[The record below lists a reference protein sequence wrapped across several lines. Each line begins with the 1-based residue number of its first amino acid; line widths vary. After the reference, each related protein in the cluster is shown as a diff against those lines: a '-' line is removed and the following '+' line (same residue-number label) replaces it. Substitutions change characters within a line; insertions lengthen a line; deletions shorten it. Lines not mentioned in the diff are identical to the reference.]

1 MLQNNVG
8 GLIAVSP
15 PALMPKRGV
24 ASNGFHG
31 EFFSESVWMHK
42 GVRAMS
48 RFKQIVKWLYAD
60 EDGAALVEYG
70 LLVALIAIA
79 ALAAIQAVGGG
90 ITALFTQVGGLLTP

>member
-8 GLIAVSP
+8 GSTAVSP
-15 PALMPKRGV
+15 PTLAPKRGF

-31 EFFSESVWMHK
+31 EFFSESVWMRK
-42 GVRAMS
+42 GVKTMS
-48 RFKQIVKWLYAD
+48 RLITIVKKLFTD
-60 EDGAALVEYG
+60 EEGAALVEYG